1 MNKDWLSTPVRL
13 EMTSLWDWNDGPIW
27 SHLVPF
33 QHLQPLLHLT
43 LNILFYLHLTIYIS
57 TFRPFRKVYIYLHLF
72 PVKHLHLTIY
82 NMYIQQHLFP
92 FQHVKHLHLMSV
104 HLSTFIYICQHSS
117 TSLTSVNICGVEA
130 DVFRGCTKCFRR
142 GEEVG
147 DMSSD
152 AFRGGQMFSD
162 GCRDVVR
169 CQQMF
174 ADVCRCFQMSFYH
187 LETSR

>member
-1 MNKDWLSTPVRL
+1 
-13 EMTSLWDWNDGPIW
+13 
-27 SHLVPF
+27 
-33 QHLQPLLHLT
+33 
-43 LNILFYLHLTIYIS
+43 
-57 TFRPFRKVYIYLHLF
+57 
-72 PVKHLHLTIY
+72 
-82 NMYIQQHLFP
+82 MYICL
-92 FQHVKHLHLMSV
+92 
-104 HLSTFIYICQHSS
+104 HSS

-169 CQQMF
+169 CLQMC
-174 ADVCRCFQMSFYH
+174 ADVFRCHFTISKPLVKCFQMGFSDGINVLDLQWFTTPASIKFHFGLNVSKRTIDRRLIEHGLYGRVGK
-187 LETSR
+187 LCYCDVSDYYSTRIGWELYRS